1 MTRQYK
7 LFIQDILDA
16 INDIE
21 EFIGDMDFNKFSED
35 DKTKSAVV
43 WKINVIGEAT
53 KNVPKTLREKYK
65 NVPWKYMARIRDKTA
80 HFYFGVDRAL
90 LWRAIK
96 YRIPEIHPLIM
107 RILSEDNIEENV

>member
-16 INDIE
+16 INDID
-21 EFIGDMDFNKFSED
+21 EFIGDMDFNTFSED

-53 KNVPKTLREKYK
+53 KNIPQTMREKYK
-65 NVPWKYMARIRDKTA
+65 DVPWKYMARIRDKIA
-80 HFYFGVDRAL
+80 HFYFGVDYEIV
-90 LWRAIK
+90 WEVIK
-96 YRIPEIHPLIM
+96 KRLPEIKPLIEQ
-107 RILSEDNIEENV
+107 IFEDFGE

>member
-16 INDIE
+16 ITDIE
-21 EFIGDMDFNKFSED
+21 DFIGDMDFTMFIED

-53 KNVPKTLREKYK
+53 KNIPKPIQEMYK
-65 NVPWKYMARIRDKTA
+65 TVPWKYMARMRDKIA
-80 HFYFGVDRAL
+80 HFYFGVDYEIV
-90 LWRAIK
+90 WEVIK
-96 YRIPEIHPLIM
+96 QQLPEI
-107 RILSEDNIEENV
+107 RAFIEEILEGLGDC

>member
-80 HFYFGVDRAL
+80 HFYFGVDYEIV
-90 LWRAIK
+90 WEVIK
-96 YRIPEIHPLIM
+96 KRLPEIKPLIEQ
-107 RILSEDNIEENV
+107 ILEDLEE

>member
-7 LFIQDILDA
+7 LFIQDIPDA

-80 HFYFGVDRAL
+80 HFYFGVDYEIV
-90 LWRAIK
+90 WEVIK
-96 YRIPEIHPLIM
+96 KRLPEIKPLIEQ
-107 RILSEDNIEENV
+107 ILEDLEE